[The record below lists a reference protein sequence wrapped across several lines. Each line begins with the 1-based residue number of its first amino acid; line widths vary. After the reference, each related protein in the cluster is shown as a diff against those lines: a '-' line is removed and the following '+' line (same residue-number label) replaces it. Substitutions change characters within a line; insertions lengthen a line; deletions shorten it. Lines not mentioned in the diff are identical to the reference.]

1 MITSF
6 LSGGKATEFGKNPVG
21 FAPLHP
27 LFRDRREE
35 IVECR
40 EILIMSSALA
50 QEFSHARDRVEFG
63 TIMRWHC
70 RTPRRTS
77 NRLAR
82 W

>member
-1 MITSF
+1 
-6 LSGGKATEFGKNPVG
+6 
-21 FAPLHP
+21 
-27 LFRDRREE
+27 
-35 IVECR
+35 
-40 EILIMSSALA
+40 MSSALA